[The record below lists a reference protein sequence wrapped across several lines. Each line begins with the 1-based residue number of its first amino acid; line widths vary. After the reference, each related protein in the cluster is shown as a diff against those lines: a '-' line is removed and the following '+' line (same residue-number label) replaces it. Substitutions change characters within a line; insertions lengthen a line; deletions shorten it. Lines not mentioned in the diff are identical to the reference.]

1 VRFLT
6 NLSSPASM
14 ILSDDIEIF
23 ERVQSGLANPEPEW
37 LDQSRGLGSDREQSD
52 GRKVSAGVSELPQRA
67 QYQAWLRYMTA
78 AA

>member
-14 ILSDDIEIF
+14 ILSDDVEIF
-23 ERVQSGLANPEPEW
+23 ERVQSGLANPMPEW
-37 LDQSRGLGSDREQSD
+37 IDQSRGLSTDRVD
-52 GRKVSAGVSELPQRA
+52 NAGRRESTGISELPHRA
-67 QYQAWLRYMTA
+67 QYAAWLRYMTA